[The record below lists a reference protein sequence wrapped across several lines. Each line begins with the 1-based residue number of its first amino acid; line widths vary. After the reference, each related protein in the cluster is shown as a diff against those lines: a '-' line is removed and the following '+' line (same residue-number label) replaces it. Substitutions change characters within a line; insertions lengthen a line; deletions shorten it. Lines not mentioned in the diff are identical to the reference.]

1 MLVTLFIV
9 VLVVLVI
16 VFVAK
21 YNRLQGFAHQVR
33 RCNGD
38 ILATLQKRA
47 DLANRLMDI
56 AKEYGA
62 HEKFS
67 HITVSNNYR
76 EAVQETNEA
85 LVRINALSH
94 NFPQL
99 KASDSYNLLMGQ
111 LSDIETGIQKAREL
125 YNLAASNYNAY
136 RSQLPQAL
144 FASTVGFQEAPY
156 FDTSNMEAIK
166 EFRTDD
172 GEMLKKAFSNA
183 MDKTVE
189 TVKKG
194 AEEINSALNKKQ
206 EGTRQETNA
215 PHSEENDA

>member
-1 MLVTLFIV
+1 MTLLLII
-9 VLVVLVI
+9 LIVI
-16 VFVAK
+16 VFIFVSR
-21 YNRLQGFAHQVR
+21 YNKLQGFAHQVR
-33 RCNGD
+33 RYNGD
-38 ILATLQKRA
+38 IMASLQKRA

-85 LVRINALSH
+85 LTRINALSH

-99 KASDSYNLLMGQ
+99 RANESYNLLMGQ
-111 LSDIETGIQKAREL
+111 LSDIETDIQKAREL

-136 RSQLPQAL
+136 RAQLPQSL
-144 FASTVGFQEAPY
+144 FASAVGFQEAPY
-156 FDTSNMEAIK
+156 FDTNNMDAIK

-172 GEMLKKAFSNA
+172 GEMLKKAFSSA

-194 AEEINSALNKKQ
+194 ADELNSALNKKQ
-206 EGTRQETNA
+206 ENPPTET
-215 PHSEENDA
+215 PVSPPEESK